1 MNRELEKLLKEKWFL
16 VAADLIAVMNHG
28 AYGDRYRCRQREM

>member
-16 VAADLIAVMNHG
+16 VAADLIAVIAILVVMPHR
-28 AYGDRYRCRQREM
+28 ATAWTPS